1 MDSECYKGFS
11 QIPLIW
17 LILQQTR
24 KILHFLLILE
34 KKSANCVDKVQRN
47 VICDLMILDIDKN
60 QKRKK
65 IILNK
70 TDHLLDFNYLTC
82 LIQEAIF
89 SVEQRNML
97 FTEIFFLQGLY
108 LSFGGLHFRRT
119 IHISWYL
126 KNPGLDFCKQED

>member
-1 MDSECYKGFS
+1 MLQRLFS
-11 QIPLIW
+11 NSFNLVNSPTNKKNSSFL
-17 LILQQTR
+17 T
-24 KILHFLLILE
+24 HFGI
-34 KKSANCVDKVQRN
+34 KSANCVDKVQRN

-108 LSFGGLHFRRT
+108 LSYGGLHFRRT